1 MARPP
6 RLALPGVPLHV
17 IQRGNNRGAC
27 FVSESDRRLYL
38 KCLRDAASRHACAIH
53 AYVLMPNHVHLLLTP
68 EEGDGASM
76 MMQEVGRR
84 YVRLFN
90 DTHKRT
96 GTLWEGRFKA
106 AMIDSE
112 RYFLTCQRY
121 VEQNPVRASL
131 VKSAA
136 DYSWSSHRHSAFGL
150 RDALV
155 MPHEVFNALGRD
167 DEERRAAYAALFAE
181 PISPEEIEQ
190 IREATQ
196 KGWPLGSEGF
206 VRKIERALGRR
217 ARPQRRGPKPA
228 GNEQSADFAACPE
241 LLI

>member
-1 MARPP
+1 MARAP

-17 IQRGNNRGAC
+17 IQRGNNRNAC
-27 FVSESDRRLYL
+27 FVGDGDRRLYL
-38 KCLRDAASRHACAIH
+38 QCLTEATRKHGCAIH
-53 AYVLMPNHVHLLLTP
+53 AYVLMPNHVHLLVTP
-68 EEGDGASM
+68 EEGDGVSM

-121 VEQNPVRASL
+121 VEQNPVRAAM
-131 VKSAA
+131 VENAA
-136 DYSWSSHRHSAFGL
+136 DYSWSSHRHSAFGV
-150 RDALV
+150 RNPLV
-155 MPHEVFNALGRD
+155 TPHDIFMSLAPD
-167 DEERRAAYAALFAE
+167 DEGRRAAYASLFAE
-181 PISPEEIEQ
+181 PIPPQEIEK
-190 IREATQ
+190 IREATN
-196 KGWPLGSEGF
+196 KGWPLGSEMF
-206 VRKIERALGRR
+206 VRKVERALGRA
-217 ARPQRRGPKPA
+217 ARPQKRGRKPA
-228 GNEQSADFAACPE
+228 GAEGSADLSGRPE